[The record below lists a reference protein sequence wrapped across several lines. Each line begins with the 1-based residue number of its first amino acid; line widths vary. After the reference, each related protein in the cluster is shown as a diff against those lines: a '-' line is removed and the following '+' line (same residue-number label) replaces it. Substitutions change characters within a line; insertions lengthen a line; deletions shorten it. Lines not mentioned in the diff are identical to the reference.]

1 MRDPRKYPVPGDVIT
16 RFGTT
21 REVTATKQNNRGTVT
36 HVVYRH
42 PEVDLP
48 ETVATIASWRAWA
61 KLDAMVV
68 RAVWQ
73 LAPPLNASRNS
84 GSGGAAIGIKR
95 VEVALSE
102 RERQQLDHLRIARA
116 GSGEP
121 YSADEY
127 ISTLIRRDWELWLEQ
142 EAELNQQICPNCDC
156 ALPEGCGGT
165 FKGEAEC
172 WLTQGDKTIAL

>member
-1 MRDPRKYPVPGDVIT
+1 MND
-16 RFGTT
+16 
-21 REVTATKQNNRGTVT
+21 ATKRKQ
-36 HVVYRH
+36 
-42 PEVDLP
+42 
-48 ETVATIASWRAWA
+48 AQRAR
-61 KLDAMVV
+61 
-68 RAVWQ
+68 RAA
-73 LAPPLNASRNS
+73 L
-84 GSGGAAIGIKR
+84 GIKR

-102 RERQQLDHLRIARA
+102 RERQQLETLRIARA

-127 ISTLIRRDWELWLEQ
+127 ISTLIRRDWERWLEQ

-172 WLTQGDKTIAL
+172 WHTQGDKTMAL